1 MTGRDLIQVI
11 EDEGLEDFDF
21 IFRVTE
27 PDGRSKAGTV
37 TRQYAVELD
46 DANRPYQEA
55 YLSGGRIT

>member
-1 MTGRDLIQVI
+1 MTGRDLIQII
-11 EDEGLEDFDF
+11 EAEGLEDFNF

-27 PDGRSKAGTV
+27 RDRRSKAGTV
-37 TRQYAVELD
+37 THQYTVALD